1 MRIAP
6 LLGPTDAGCGRLNG
20 QHLARSCRVSHVRRT
35 TPFVRHQEQRSVV
48 HAPEHASEAAAVK
61 VDRLQHLTAFANAH
75 ATLVGDVRTEVRAAL
90 QPSSVASLRL
100 CVREKVGFLPPFR
113 LYARKPEQGQT

>member
-6 LLGPTDAGCGRLNG
+6 FLRPTGAWCGCLNG
-20 QHLARSCRVSHVRRT
+20 QHLARSCRVSRVRRT

-61 VDRLQHLTAFANAH
+61 VDRLQHLTALANAH
-75 ATLVGDVRTEVRAAL
+75 AMLVADVRVPDGVFRIEANAVWEVSVEVGPNSPVRQAL
-90 QPSSVASLRL
+90 RSPLS
-100 CVREKVGFLPPFR
+100 
-113 LYARKPEQGQT
+113 